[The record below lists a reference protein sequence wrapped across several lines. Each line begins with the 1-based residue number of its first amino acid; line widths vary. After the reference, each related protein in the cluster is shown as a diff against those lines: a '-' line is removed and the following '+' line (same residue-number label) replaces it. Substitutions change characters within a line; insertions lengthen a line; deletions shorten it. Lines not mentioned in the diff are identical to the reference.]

1 MSDSVYILD
10 EDLLASNNKR
20 FLNYVLDHV
29 FFAILLI
36 LIGVIMGILVALFQS
51 TAISDWVQS
60 LGNWG
65 WNIIMLIITISYY
78 TLFESLSGRTFGKLF
93 TGTIVVNENGEK
105 PDFGTVF
112 KRSLCRLI
120 PFNAFSFLFNPGLG
134 WHDSISDTYVVNKKS
149 LEESLKMFHD
159 FKLIGVPETE
169 I

>member
-1 MSDSVYILD
+1 MSDSIYILD

-20 FLNYVLDHV
+20 FLNYILDHI
-29 FFAILLI
+29 FFMIVL
-36 LIGVIMGILVALFQS
+36 VIMGIIVGILVALFHS
-51 TAISDWVQS
+51 TAVSAWMKS

-65 WNIIMLIITISYY
+65 WNIIMLIISITYY
-78 TLFESLSGRTFGKLF
+78 TLFESLSGRTLGKLI
-93 TGTIVVNENGEK
+93 TGTIVVDENGKK

-120 PFNAFSFLFNPGLG
+120 PFNAISFLFNPRLG

-159 FKLIGVPETE
+159 FQLIGAQNVD
-169 I
+169 